1 MIAKLRRLPRR
12 ARALYRAA
20 SASIAWRLVLGAAA
34 VVAVALVAAAIAL
47 PSLYLVGL
55 ERQLDAQ
62 LEDLIVK
69 LVGTIDESNGVIKV
83 AEPLTARD
91 YESAYSGDYWQITK
105 QGTVVASSRS
115 LAGFTLRVREPETI
129 DETFLENVRFPN
141 PPLAAGGPQELR
153 VASRSLG
160 YRPKPKDAV
169 DPNRVFVFTIAANRL
184 QIDENVAEFR
194 VTIVVAIVGLGM
206 VLVGTV
212 FLQVRYG
219 LKPLR
224 RIPEALADIRSG
236 ETDRL
241 TGSFATEVE
250 PLARE
255 INALLDHNAEVVERA
270 RTHVGNLAHALKTP
284 LAVLTNEA
292 AGREGELAQTVMG
305 QVGIMREQVDHHLS
319 RARMAARAGIL
330 GARTSVMPI
339 LEGLARTLEK
349 IYRERNLAIAVEG
362 PPEIAFRGERQDLE
376 EMLGNLLD
384 NACKFARTR
393 VAAKAIV
400 REGGRLRIEIADDG
414 PGVPSEHRR
423 AAQKRGIRL
432 DESAPGSGLGLSIVK
447 DIAEIYGG
455 SFAMDEAKLGGLLA
469 ILDLP
474 LGAAPPSRRSR

>member
-1 MIAKLRRLPRR
+1 LIAKLRRLPRR
-12 ARALYRAA
+12 ARAFYRAA
-20 SASIAWRLVLGAAA
+20 SASIASRLVLGSTVIIIASLAG
-34 VVAVALVAAAIAL
+34 AAIAL
-47 PSLYLVGL
+47 PALYRDGL
-55 ERQLDAQ
+55 ERTLDIDIEYY
-62 LEDLIVK
+62 LGKLIDRVGSDDRGGLKED
-69 LVGTIDESNGVIKV
+69 
-83 AEPLTARD
+83 EPMTERD
-91 YESAYSGDYWQITK
+91 FESAYSGYYWQIVGEGK
-105 QGTVVASSRS
+105 VVLSSRS
-115 LAGFTLRVREPETI
+115 LGGKILATRTPDKLDAEI
-129 DETFLENVRFPN
+129 NYDIQFLGAP
-141 PPLAAGGPQELR
+141 GGPQNLR
-153 VASRSLG
+153 AASRRLTAPSVN
-160 YRPKPKDAV
+160 KDLTYTVA
-169 DPNRVFVFTIAANRL
+169 TIRTDLDDSVADFRL
-184 QIDENVAEFR
+184 
-194 VTIVVAIVGLGM
+194 TIVVAIVGLGM

-212 FLQVRYG
+212 FLQLRYG

-224 RIPEALADIRSG
+224 RIPAALSGIRSG

-241 TGSFATEVE
+241 TGPFATEVE

-255 INALLDHNAEVVERA
+255 INALLDHNSEVVERA

-292 AGREGELAQTVMG
+292 AGREGEFAKIVVG

-349 IYRERNLAIAVEG
+349 IYRERNITLTVEG

-376 EMLGNLLD
+376 QMLGNLLD
-384 NACKFARTR
+384 NGCKFARTR
-393 VAAKAIV
+393 VAAKVIAL
-400 REGGRLRIEIADDG
+400 EGARLRIEIADDG

-455 SFAMDEAKLGGLLA
+455 SIAMDEAKLGGLLA

-474 LGAAPPSRRSR
+474 LAGAPVLRRPR

>member
-20 SASIAWRLVLGAAA
+20 SGSIAWRLVVGAAA
-34 VVAVALVAAAIAL
+34 VVTISLVAAAIAL
-47 PSLYLVGL
+47 PSLYRVGL
-55 ERQLDAQ
+55 ERQLDSQ
-62 LEDLIVK
+62 LDELINK
-69 LVGTIDESNGVIKV
+69 LVAAIDERNGEITL
-83 AEPLTARD
+83 AEALTARD

-105 QGTVVASSRS
+105 QGKLVAQSRS
-115 LAGFTLRVREPETI
+115 LGGFTLRVREPERL
-129 DETFLENVRFPN
+129 DETLFDNIRFPN
-141 PPLAAGGPQELR
+141 PPSGAQELR
-153 VASRSLG
+153 VGSRALG
-160 YRPKPKDAV
+160 YRPKREDAV
-169 DPNRVFVFTIAANRL
+169 DPNRVFVFTIAANRD
-184 QIDENVAEFR
+184 QIDDNVAEFR
-194 VTIVVAIVGLGM
+194 VTIVLAILGLGM
-206 VLVGTV
+206 ILVGTV

-219 LKPLR
+219 LLPLR
-224 RIPEALADIRSG
+224 RIPEALANIRSG

-241 TGSFATEVE
+241 TGSFSAEVE

-292 AGREGELAQTVMG
+292 AGREGEFAKTVAG
-305 QVGIMREQVDHHLS
+305 QVGIMREQVEHHLS

-393 VAAKAIV
+393 VAAKAIA

-469 ILDLP
+469 VLDLP
-474 LGAAPPSRRSR
+474 LGARPASRRSR